1 VARILVVDEDP
12 WTERAVQTVVAQAGH
27 AVNRIARWSSLDD
40 GVGDFSPHLIVA
52 GASGAPAPLPPLA
65 DLRARRPSWNDVPF
79 LLLTESQQQPLPRG
93 FRKDLDERLAKPFR
107 LDELARAVNDVLA
120 RELANRRATQPRR
133 PSTRPVPLTG
143 SSIRKPAALT
153 GLLNEIGLASVLIL
167 LEMERKTGLLELGRP
182 EAQGRLSLRQGKI
195 VRAEMRHPEPLQGRA
210 AVYRALTTFVTEGF
224 FEFRS
229 GEIEGE
235 DDIKTSTS
243 FLLMESAR
251 LMDEAAEA
259 ERRQRER
266 EIDLPIVED
275 TIDIQS
281 G

>member
-1 VARILVVDEDP
+1 MARILVVDEDP

-27 AVNRIARWSSLDD
+27 AVNRIAHWSSLDE

-52 GASGAPAPLPPLA
+52 GATGAPTAPLPPLA
-65 DLRARRPSWNDVPF
+65 ELRARRPSWNDVPF
-79 LLLTESQQQPLPRG
+79 LLLTESLQQPLPSG
-93 FRKDLDERLAKPFR
+93 FRRDLDERLAKPFR
-107 LDELARAVNDVLA
+107 LEELARSVNDVLA
-120 RELANRRATQPRR
+120 RELANRRTSQPRR

-182 EAQGRLSLRQGKI
+182 EAQGRLALRQGKI
-195 VRAEMRHPEPLQGRA
+195 VRAEMRHPDLLQGRA

-229 GEIEGE
+229 GDVEGE
-235 DDIKTSTS
+235 DEIKTSTS

-251 LMDEAAEA
+251 LMDEAAEE
-259 ERRQRER
+259 ERRRRET
-266 EIDLPIVED
+266 DLPIVED
-275 TIDIQS
+275 VIEIHSQ
-281 G
+281 